1 MQKIILMKTFICVII
16 FISILYHISS
26 GAPQINKMSSYSKMS
41 KMSDNKSSNPAEMVS
56 PVLRKT
62 VKKTSNR
69 IVMSCKLK
77 ILPPFEGEGKYKRKI
92 FRQRTK
98 RSIGSEKV
106 RGVLKPKE
114 YDESYTAAPPSFV
127 ALVFLDI
134 IAGIFTFNALVALLY
149 LVVEIN

>member
-1 MQKIILMKTFICVII
+1 MQKIILMKTFSCVVI
-16 FISILYHISS
+16 FISILYQISS
-26 GAPQINKMSSYSKMS
+26 GAPQINKMASNATML
-41 KMSDNKSSNPAEMVS
+41 KMSDKSSNLVKMES

-62 VKKTSNR
+62 VKKTSNC

-77 ILPPFEGEGKYKRKI
+77 ILPPLEEDGKYKRKI
-92 FRQRTK
+92 FRQRIK

-149 LVVEIN
+149 LVVEIH

>member
-1 MQKIILMKTFICVII
+1 MKTFSCVVI
-16 FISILYHISS
+16 FISILYQISS
-26 GAPQINKMSSYSKMS
+26 GSPHINKMSIDSTMS
-41 KMSDNKSSNPAEMVS
+41 KMSENKSSNPVKMES

-62 VKKTSNR
+62 VKKTSNC
-69 IVMSCKLK
+69 IIMSCKLK
-77 ILPPFEGEGKYKRKI
+77 ILPPFEEEGKYKRKI

-149 LVVEIN
+149 LVVEIH

>member
-1 MQKIILMKTFICVII
+1 MKTLSCFV
-16 FISILYHISS
+16 FLISTLYQISS
-26 GAPQINKMSSYSKMS
+26 GAPQINKMTIDSTVSHKRINPDKMEAA
-41 KMSDNKSSNPAEMVS
+41 MFI
-56 PVLRKT
+56 KT
-62 VKKTSNR
+62 VEKKNHC
-69 IVMSCKLK
+69 IISCTLK
-77 ILPPFEGEGKYKRKI
+77 ILSPFEGESKKKRKI

-114 YDESYTAAPPSFV
+114 YDDSYNAAPPSFV

>member
-1 MQKIILMKTFICVII
+1 
-16 FISILYHISS
+16 
-26 GAPQINKMSSYSKMS
+26 
-41 KMSDNKSSNPAEMVS
+41 MSDKRIKPNKIEAAVAAHSKTSEKNGNCIIS
-56 PVLRKT
+56 CT
-62 VKKTSNR
+62 VK
-69 IVMSCKLK
+69 
-77 ILPPFEGEGKYKRKI
+77 ILSPLEGESKNKRKV

-98 RSIGSEKV
+98 RSIGSKKV

-114 YDESYTAAPPSFV
+114 YDDSYNAAPPSFV